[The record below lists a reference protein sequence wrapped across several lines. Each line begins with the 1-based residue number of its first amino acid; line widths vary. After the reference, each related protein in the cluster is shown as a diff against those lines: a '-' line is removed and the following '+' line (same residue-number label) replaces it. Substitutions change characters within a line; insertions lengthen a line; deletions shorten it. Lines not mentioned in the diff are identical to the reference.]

1 MVYPLGSARG
11 VCDEAGPECGGR
23 CGLGQFSSV
32 VRKSPLKTKTL
43 LFLISDVTVLH
54 VGRPASSGQS
64 PSLRPAMKHGC
75 LCCSE
80 SRFLFQITERPCR
93 KGGTCLPPANPGFE
107 DLASFPRGVLLAA
120 GGRPGAVT
128 HACGLFLGTSR
139 IQGRG
144 LRAGGSPVR
153 RCRGDLPCP
162 RSAGWCRRA
171 ASVAMHICGG
181 RHGERGRLSS
191 LDGAADALPSPH
203 HRICAAPAT
212 LLAGAPSGSPV
223 FPPPRGL
230 RVAWAWPPSAPGG
243 TGRHQVGGGLCS
255 LGLQP
260 SGLSGTSRRQAFG
273 LLLFSSLR
281 CPPSSWWLSP
291 MLGGPSL

>member
-1 MVYPLGSARG
+1 
-11 VCDEAGPECGGR
+11 
-23 CGLGQFSSV
+23 
-32 VRKSPLKTKTL
+32 
-43 LFLISDVTVLH
+43 
-54 VGRPASSGQS
+54 
-64 PSLRPAMKHGC
+64 MKHGC

-80 SRFLFQITERPCR
+80 SCFLFQITERPCR
-93 KGGTCLPPANPGFE
+93 KGGNCLPPANPGFE

-162 RSAGWCRRA
+162 RPAGWCRRA
-171 ASVAMHICGG
+171 ASVAMHVCGG

-203 HRICAAPAT
+203 RRICAAPAT

-230 RVAWAWPPSAPGG
+230 RVAWAWPPSALGG
-243 TGRHQVGGGLCS
+243 TGVTRWAEGFARWVSSPPASPGPPGVRLSAFCFSLCFAVPLRVGGF
-255 LGLQP
+255 LQ
-260 SGLSGTSRRQAFG
+260 
-273 LLLFSSLR
+273 
-281 CPPSSWWLSP
+281 CW
-291 MLGGPSL
+291 GGPASDGHTSEPGPQPVALPRPPKCLQIAACV